1 MPDLEATLTAFL
13 ARCDKLADKRR
24 WRRSTLST
32 RLFNDGG
39 RLDQIAAGSDVGVR
53 RLARAVVDLQ
63 KLESMP
69 AEQVA

>member
-1 MPDLEATLTAFL
+1 MPDLEAALTAFL
-13 ARCDKLADKRR
+13 ARCDQLADRRR

-39 RLDQIAAGSDVGVR
+39 KLDQIVAGRDIGVR

-63 KLESMP
+63 ALEETP